1 MSTTTESALD
11 DLYVAIE
18 KSARLANVPC
28 TRDAV
33 SPVLTAFGTML
44 TQSVISFRVVTEA
57 RRAGDLDYRFLT
69 LPNDI
74 DPYDIA
80 RSNGLL
86 PQTDHPIGSLL
97 DQVRKHC
104 PVDSYGIDIGVAGGF
119 KKIWPFFP
127 TDAVQ
132 NVTELAAL
140 PSMPAGLADHIDM
153 FARHGLADK
162 VGLLGIDYHDKT
174 MNVYFPG
181 LPAEHFA
188 PEAVAALHRDA
199 GFPEPSAQFL
209 ALTAK
214 AFDIYATFGWESSR
228 IERLCF
234 PVITPDPGTLPIPIE
249 PRFRELADKAPFAT
263 NDRRF
268 TFAATSSPAGESYKF
283 SWFYQWQ
290 PRILD
295 KMKTS
300 DSQPSDS

>member
-18 KSARLANVPC
+18 KTARLANVACAP
-28 TRDAV
+28 DAV
-33 SPVLTAFGTML
+33 WPVLTAYGTML
-44 TQSVISFRVVTEA
+44 THSVISFRVVTQA
-57 RRAGDLDYRFLT
+57 GRSGDLDYRFLT
-69 LPNDI
+69 LPKDI

-80 RSNGLL
+80 RSNGLI
-86 PQTDHPIGSLL
+86 PATEHPIGSLL
-97 DQVRKHC
+97 DQVREHF
-104 PVDSYGIDIGVAGGF
+104 PVDSYGIDVGVAGGF

-127 TDAVQ
+127 ADGVQ
-132 NVTELAAL
+132 NVSDLAAL
-140 PSMPAGLADHIDM
+140 PSVPAALAGHAEM

-174 MNVYFPG
+174 MNLYFPG
-181 LPAEHFA
+181 LPADHFA
-188 PEAVAALHRDA
+188 PDAIASLHRDA
-199 GFPEPSAQFL
+199 GFAEPSEDFL
-209 ALTAK
+209 SLTAK

-234 PVITPDPGTLPIPIE
+234 PVITPDPAALPVPID
-249 PRFRELADKAPFAT
+249 PHFLELADTVPFAT
-263 NDRRF
+263 YERRF
-268 TFAATSSPAGESYKF
+268 TYAATSSPDGESYKF

-300 DSQPSDS
+300 DS

>member
-11 DLYVAIE
+11 DLYAAIE
-18 KSARLANVPC
+18 KSARLANVAC
-28 TRDAV
+28 TPDAV
-33 SPVLTAFGTML
+33 WPVLNAYGPML
-44 TQSVISFRVVTEA
+44 AQSVISFRVVTQA
-57 RRAGDLDYRFLT
+57 RRSGDLDYRFLT
-69 LPNDI
+69 LPKAI

-80 RSNGLL
+80 RSNGLI
-86 PQTDHPIGSLL
+86 PETDHPIGSLL
-97 DQVRKHC
+97 DQVREQF

-127 TDAVQ
+127 ADGVQ
-132 NVTELAAL
+132 SVPELAAL
-140 PSMPAGLADHIDM
+140 PSMPAGLADHADM

-181 LPAEHFA
+181 LPADHFA
-188 PEAVAALHRDA
+188 PDAIASLHRDA

-209 ALTAK
+209 SLTAK
-214 AFDIYATFGWESSR
+214 AFDIYATFSWESSR

-234 PVITPDPGTLPIPIE
+234 PVITSDPAALAVPID
-249 PRFRELADKAPFAT
+249 PRFLELADQVPYAT

-268 TFAATSSPAGESYKF
+268 TYAATSSPEGESYKF

-300 DSQPSDS
+300 DS